1 MSRSVRCLSLAVGVD
16 MRRVVPVFSL
26 ILFAGLCPDLAFAQD
41 TSTGVVRP
49 EEAVI
54 VRSEV
59 AGIIQTIE
67 VGEGDEVSEG
77 QVLVQ
82 MRSNTQEIG
91 VRLTEARLLR
101 AEAAAAA
108 SRATLENAQHTL
120 ARIDIAA
127 AAVPEKEREDVAD
140 EMRRLDALLRAQE
153 AEVAEV
159 RVELGLR
166 QLQLDETR
174 ISAPFDGT
182 VTVIQIEKGDT
193 LAPLETPI
201 LVLVNLNRLYVEL
214 ALPVAEISNVQE
226 GRSVE
231 VQVEDAVLGNT
242 GHIEGMVSYVNPT
255 VDPSSRTF
263 LVKIR
268 ISDHS
273 RRIRP
278 GMRAVVVLP

>member
-1 MSRSVRCLSLAVGVD
+1 MSRSVRCLSLWVGVD
-16 MRRVVPVFSL
+16 MRRVVPILSL
-26 ILFAGLCPDLAFAQD
+26 FLLAGPGPDLVVAQD
-41 TSTGVVRP
+41 TANGVVRP

-82 MRSNTQEIG
+82 MRSSTQEIG
-91 VRLTEARLLR
+91 VRLTEARLAR
-101 AEAAAAA
+101 AQAAADA
-108 SRATLENAQHTL
+108 SRVTLENARNAL
-120 ARIDIAA
+120 ARVDIAA
-127 AAVPEKEREDVAD
+127 GAVPEKEREDVAD
-140 EMRRLDALLRAQE
+140 EVRRLDALLRAQE

-159 RVELGLR
+159 AVELGLR
-166 QLQLDETR
+166 QRQLDETR
-174 ISAPFDGT
+174 IAAPFDGT

-201 LVLVNLNRLYVEL
+201 LVLVNLDRLYVEL
-214 ALPVAEISNVQE
+214 ALPVAEIPNVQE

-231 VQVEDAVLGNT
+231 VQVEDAVLGNS
-242 GHIEGMVSYVNPT
+242 GRIEGRVSYVNPT
-255 VDPSSRTF
+255 VDASSGTF

-268 ISDHS
+268 ISDPS

-278 GMRAVVVLP
+278 GMKAAVVLP